1 MTDRL
6 AVCAVLAALACS
18 TPTAPPDDEEL
29 PPPPAP
35 YTLEV
40 REGATHSVEH
50 GEVLAVN
57 LVVQR
62 DEGFEEPITFSAV
75 AAPGIVVVF
84 RPATVL
90 HRDDTDL
97 LIVADQTVAP
107 KTHEVH
113 LVGKVAGKADRSV
126 VLALTVTP

>member
-6 AVCAVLAALACS
+6 VCLAAMAVVACS
-18 TPTAPPDDEEL
+18 SPTTPPDNEEL

-35 YTLEV
+35 YALEV
-40 REGATHSVEH
+40 REGAAHSVER

-57 LVVQR
+57 LVVHR
-62 DEGFEEPITFSAV
+62 DQGFEEPITFTAV
-75 AAPGIVVVF
+75 ATPGIVVVF

-90 HRDDTDL
+90 HRVDTDL
-97 LIVADQTVAP
+97 LIVADQTVSHA
-107 KTHEVH
+107 THDVK

-126 VLALTVTP
+126 VLSLTVTP